1 MKFSYILLI
10 GIIFIAG
17 CGKATVVPTQT
28 TQTIPPGM
36 IYFHSS
42 TCQHC
47 ALVNSYIE
55 ENNIKQK
62 LFFISREVS
71 SDKDAYNLIQVVGKR
86 CGISESNLAVPLF
99 WDGTTCYLGDE
110 NIISFFKSQTQ

>member
-1 MKFSYILLI
+1 MKIYYLLLI

-17 CGKATVVPTQT
+17 CTKTTVVPTQT
-28 TQTIPPGM
+28 TQAIPPGM
-36 IYFHSS
+36 FYFHSS

-55 ENNIKQK
+55 ANNVKQK
-62 LFFISREVS
+62 IFFVS
-71 SDKDAYNLIQVVGKR
+71 QEINSNKEAYSLIQVVGKQ
-86 CGISESNLAVPLF
+86 CGISETNLAVPLF

-110 NIISFFKSQTQ
+110 NIIAFFKSKTQ